1 MKDLDVLESKM
12 KSRTKN
18 FDEKYALAKLR
29 LEIALQISQARE
41 KAGLTQKELAVK
53 LRTTQ
58 SVVSRIESGNQNL
71 SLDMLYKIAE
81 AVGKKRVSVMFG

>member
-1 MKDLDVLESKM
+1 MKDLDLLESKI

-18 FDEKYALAKLR
+18 FDQKYALAKMR

-41 KAGLTQKELAVK
+41 KAGLTQKELAHK

-71 SLDMLYKIAE
+71 SLDMLYKIAG
-81 AVGKKRVSVMFG
+81 AIGKKHVSVMFG